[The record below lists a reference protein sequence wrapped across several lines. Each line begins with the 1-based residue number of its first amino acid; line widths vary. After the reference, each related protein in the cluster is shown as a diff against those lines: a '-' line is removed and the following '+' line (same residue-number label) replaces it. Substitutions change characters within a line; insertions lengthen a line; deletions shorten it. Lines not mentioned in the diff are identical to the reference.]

1 MLSEKHHIHHR
12 TKKILSYIL
21 SFFVMICTITVSMCI
36 TIKSGLLNPNIIESS
51 MHKGNYYEYRLGIL
65 NKGIEDLLAESGLP
79 KDLAKDVVTDGM
91 MSIDTSSYIS
101 NALKGKPVA
110 FDTSALEA
118 ALVDNVTEY
127 LKKQG
132 ITPDEKLERYI
143 SDIAS
148 QAKAIYK
155 SNISFEFIAPYMS
168 FASKYDSIIKSFIIG
183 SIAVIIICTAL
194 LLLLHRRKYRA
205 VRFCTYGVL
214 AGSVVTACISLL
226 AKKALIGVISGEGA
240 YYNVMRMYISDAF
253 MQGMYVAIGDIMM
266 CGILIFITYVMKRK
280 VI

>member
-1 MLSEKHHIHHR
+1 
-12 TKKILSYIL
+12 
-21 SFFVMICTITVSMCI
+21 
-36 TIKSGLLNPNIIESS
+36 
-51 MHKGNYYEYRLGIL
+51 
-65 NKGIEDLLAESGLP
+65 
-79 KDLAKDVVTDGM
+79 
-91 MSIDTSSYIS
+91 
-101 NALKGKPVA
+101 
-110 FDTSALEA
+110 
-118 ALVDNVTEY
+118 
-127 LKKQG
+127 
-132 ITPDEKLERYI
+132 
-143 SDIAS
+143 
-148 QAKAIYK
+148 
-155 SNISFEFIAPYMS
+155 MS
-168 FASKYDSIIKSFIIG
+168 FASKYDSIIKSFTIG

>member
-21 SFFVMICTITVSMCI
+21 SFFVMISVIVISMCI
-36 TIKSGLLNPNIIESS
+36 TIKMGLLNPNIIESS

-65 NKGIEDLLAESGLP
+65 NNGIEDLLVESGLP
-79 KDLAKDVVTDGM
+79 KDLAKDVITDSM
-91 MSIDTSSYIS
+91 MSIDTSSYIA
-101 NALKGKPVA
+101 NTLNGKSVTY
-110 FDTSALEA
+110 DTSGLEA
-118 ALVDNVTEY
+118 GLVDNITEY
-127 LKKQG
+127 LRKQG

-168 FASKYDSIIKSFIIG
+168 FASKYGDMVKPFIIG
-183 SIAVIIICTAL
+183 SSVVIIVCTTL
-194 LLLLHRRKYRA
+194 ILLLHRRKYRA
-205 VRFCTYGVL
+205 IRFCTYGVL
-214 AGSVVTACISLL
+214 AGSIVTACISLL
-226 AKKALIGVISGEGA
+226 AKNALTDVISSEGI
-240 YYNVMRMYISDAF
+240 YYDVMRIYISDAF
-253 MQGMYVAIGDIMM
+253 MQGLYVAIGDIML
-266 CGILIFITYVMKRK
+266 CCILIVITYLFKRK